1 MSMQTGLEWIAGDGW
16 LVFTGEHDDA
26 SELRAQ
32 SLHRIGLDRGF
43 AYLGLNEAAGD
54 EEIADF
60 EDLGA
65 PTGYLVNIL
74 TEDDETIR
82 RNLRDVGL
90 VVIDSQADPRRMLDA
105 LRGAAAEAVQEAYE
119 HGALVLAEG
128 PVAQIFGACWLSESG
143 SLHEGLNWLTDTM
156 ILPGVGEQ
164 ARVRETAA
172 QVFERRP
179 RTLALGISNGSAL
192 ALGPGAT
199 LEVWGDQP
207 VALTMGPGFLRP
219 SNRTLR

>member
-1 MSMQTGLEWIAGDGW
+1 MSVQTGLEWIAGDGW
-16 LVFTGEHDDA
+16 LVFTGEHDDT

-32 SLHRIGLDRGF
+32 TLHRIGLARGF

-74 TEDDETIR
+74 IEDDETIR

-90 VVIDSQADPRRMLDA
+90 IVIDSQADPRRMLDA
-105 LRGAAAEAVQEAYE
+105 LRGAAAEAVQDAYE
-119 HGALVLAEG
+119 QGALVLAEG
-128 PVAQIFGACWLSESG
+128 PVAQIFGACWLSETG
-143 SLHEGLNWLTDTM
+143 SLHEGLNWITDTM
-156 ILPGVGEQ
+156 ILPGIGEQ
-164 ARVRETAA
+164 VRVREIAA
-172 QVFERRP
+172 PVFERRP
-179 RTLALGISNGSAL
+179 RTLALGLSNGSAL

-219 SNRTLR
+219 PNRTPR